1 MENIWRFFR
10 PANSPSMDIYRLFVL
25 SLESMEGATVNSD
38 CNAVYAPA
46 FSPRGD
52 YLAWACAEN
61 MSDASIYIQRL
72 TDGSVT
78 RILQGV
84 DGIGGLAWSGDQR
97 HIVFSTSYTGGVLW
111 EVALDRPNH
120 AERLPFGHDVT
131 DVVVSPAAKRLAFTQ
146 NHLNTNIWRVD
157 LSQPQAKA
165 QKVVASSRQ
174 QTAPDYSPDERQITF
189 ESNRSGS
196 NEIWVSDAD
205 GSNAVQLSSFGIRQ
219 TGSPHWAPDGKR
231 IAFRFARR
239 RRSQDLHCRSAWR
252 YSAQA

>member
-1 MENIWRFFR
+1 M
-10 PANSPSMDIYRLFVL
+10 
-25 SLESMEGATVNSD
+25 
-38 CNAVYAPA
+38 
-46 FSPRGD
+46 
-52 YLAWACAEN
+52 
-61 MSDASIYIQRL
+61 
-72 TDGSVT
+72 
-78 RILQGV
+78 
-84 DGIGGLAWSGDQR
+84 
-97 HIVFSTSYTGGVLW
+97 
-111 EVALDRPNH
+111 
-120 AERLPFGHDVT
+120 
-131 DVVVSPAAKRLAFTQ
+131 SPAAKRLAFTQ

-231 IAFRFARR
+231 IAFDSRAGGEAKIYIVDPHGGIPHKLEIDVSGNSDPSWSHDGKWIYFVNGGDAHTPAVWKVLSQGGQAVQISKREALFPLESPDGHYVYFSRDFQLWRVKTEVQRSSRFKVCPGCAPMAK
-239 RRSQDLHCRSAWR
+239 LGARSAR
-252 YSAQA
+252 ASIS